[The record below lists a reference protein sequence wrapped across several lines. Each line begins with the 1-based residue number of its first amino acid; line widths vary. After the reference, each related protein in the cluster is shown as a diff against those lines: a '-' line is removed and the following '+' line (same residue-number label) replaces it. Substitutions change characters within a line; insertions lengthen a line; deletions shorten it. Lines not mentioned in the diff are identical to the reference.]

1 MELIDTSK
9 IQKGMEKELL
19 DWIIDTVIRFKN
31 ECDESTNDEYE
42 IGKKD
47 AYGNVIEMI
56 RDKIDILSE

>member
-1 MELIDTSK
+1 
-9 IQKGMEKELL
+9 MEKELL
-19 DWIIDTVIRFKN
+19 DWIIDTVIRFAN

-56 RDKIDILSE
+56 RDKIEILSE